1 MKSTKNFLFLAL
13 ITFFGNTLIQAQV
26 AVGLKGGAN
35 FGNVYMTE
43 TLDKIT
49 PDFKAATGAVAG
61 GVAEVNFGKYFAVQ
75 SELNWVQ
82 KGFRFT
88 QDVNIPVGKLDIP
101 AGVEATIRTNYLE
114 LPLLAKAKIGNDVI
128 QAYAVLGPSVGYAMN
143 GKLIT
148 RTRLLFEFDPIRTNL
163 NFNDLDYNRFEVSAV
178 GGVGVQ
184 VNFNGGKWF
193 ADARYTQGLTQL
205 YNFPI
210 VNEQIKNRGVALS
223 TGVMINLFDGPS
235 KKKAP
240 VRRPTTPRKW

>member
-1 MKSTKNFLFLAL
+1 MKSSSQFLFIAL
-13 ITFFGNTLIQAQV
+13 ITFFGNNLLWAQV

-35 FGNVYMTE
+35 FGNVYMTK
-43 TLDKIT
+43 TLDNLA
-49 PDFKAATGAVAG
+49 PDFKSATGALAG
-61 GVAEVNFGKYFAVQ
+61 GVVEANFGKYFALQ

-82 KGFRFT
+82 KGFRFSE
-88 QDVNIPVGKLDIP
+88 DINVPIGNLDIP

-114 LPLLAKAKIGNDVI
+114 IPLLAKAKIGNDVV
-128 QAYAVLGPSVGYAMN
+128 QAYAVLGPSFGYAMN

-148 RTRLLFEFDPIRTNL
+148 RTRFFFEFDPIRTNL
-163 NFNDLDYNRFEVSAV
+163 NFNDLDYSRFEVSAV
-178 GGVGVQ
+178 GGVGMQ

-205 YNFPI
+205 YNFPV

-223 TGVMINLFDGPS
+223 TGVMINLVDAPA

-240 VRRPTTPRKW
+240 VRRAAVARRW

>member
-1 MKSTKNFLFLAL
+1 MKSFQKFLFPAL
-13 ITFFGNTLIQAQV
+13 IILFGNALMHAQV

-35 FGNVYMTE
+35 FGDVYMTKA
-43 TLDKIT
+43 LGDLT
-49 PDFKAATGAVAG
+49 PDFKSSVGAVAG

-114 LPLLAKAKIGNDVI
+114 LPLLAKAKIGNDVV
-128 QAYAVLGPSVGYAMN
+128 QAYAVLGPSVGYALN

-148 RTRLLFEFDPIRTNL
+148 RTRLFFEFDPIRTDL

-178 GGVGVQ
+178 GGLGLQ

-223 TGVMINLFDGPS
+223 TGGMINLVDAPS

-240 VRRPTTPRKW
+240 VRRAAAPRKW